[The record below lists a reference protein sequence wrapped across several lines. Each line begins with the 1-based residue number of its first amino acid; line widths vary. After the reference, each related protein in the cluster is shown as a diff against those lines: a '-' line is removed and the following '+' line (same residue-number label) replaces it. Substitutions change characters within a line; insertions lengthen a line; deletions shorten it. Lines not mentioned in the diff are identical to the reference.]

1 VYVDLLENGH
11 TTGVDEADAAELE
24 PRVLVTGETVTP
36 PLFTADEMALISE
49 LTAPEGSLEVGFAST
64 EDSSE
69 AKDDPIETAGLVKDP
84 MAEDKAGA
92 AVTAGSLPRDET
104 REENAGLPPFPLPLP
119 TPTPAPTPAPAD
131 TPGRLPMTDDAAL
144 AKEEAALLG
153 MIGVGLEAIE
163 LNKLEM
169 AGATEAAGRAVER
182 KPSAEE
188 AAFAAFCPTAL
199 GMEPRMEES
208 WEGAPDAA
216 STSEEAAPV
225 GMAALLPAMEL
236 KRAEISGATD
246 AAGLAVERKF
256 NAEEA
261 AAAAPWPRPLAAFGA
276 EVAAD
281 ATEPRSDES

>member
-1 VYVDLLENGH
+1 VYVDLLANGH
-11 TTGVDEADAAELE
+11 TMGVDEADAAALE

-69 AKDDPIETAGLVKDP
+69 AKEDPMETAGLVKDL

-104 REENAGLPPFPLPLP
+104 REESAGLPPLPFPPP

-144 AKEEAALLG
+144 VNEEAALVG
-153 MIGVGLEAIE
+153 IIGVGLAAIE

-169 AGATEAAGRAVER
+169 PGATDAAGRAVER

-188 AAFAAFCPTAL
+188 AAFTAFCPTAV
-199 GMEPRMEES
+199 GIEPRMEES
-208 WEGAPDAA
+208 
-216 STSEEAAPV
+216 
-225 GMAALLPAMEL
+225 
-236 KRAEISGATD
+236 
-246 AAGLAVERKF
+246 
-256 NAEEA
+256 
-261 AAAAPWPRPLAAFGA
+261 
-276 EVAAD
+276 
-281 ATEPRSDES
+281 